1 MNLPPKR
8 RLPPHTTPEN
18 LRIRTNK
25 VLKEKGVENHFQAIL
40 FSETAKF
47 LMSLDDPRFEVYKPS
62 VKQMQ
67 TQVWKTA
74 FEFCLAYLTENGQEY
89 TIETIQTEMA
99 SNQVNMLGLF
109 SNDKKALQSY
119 FKKLLKVSRENLPI
133 PFSKRVKE
141 NKKFQEYALKIVEE
155 EENAPIVMASAPN
168 LSLPPMI
175 ERMYNSQSTKSH
187 TTEGDKYSFRSKPS
201 NASQHNP
208 PLFIR
213 DELPDDVESYDS
225 EEEDYSDDSND
236 NNENDTNNNVNN
248 NNNNEQNQS
257 DQNKPYSYS
266 YSYKSSSNKNDEDNE
281 QNQSDHNDFI
291 PQLETPDNSYEYIP
305 KQAYSYQ
312 YTGSYE
318 TDD

>member
-8 RLPPHTTPEN
+8 RLPPHTTAEN

-47 LMSLDDPRFEVYKPS
+47 LMSLDNPRFEVYKPT
-62 VKQMQ
+62 VKPMQ

-89 TIETIQTEMA
+89 TIQTIQTEMA

-109 SNDKKALQSY
+109 SNDKRALQSY
-119 FKKLLKVSRENLPI
+119 FKKLMRVSREVLPI
-133 PFSKRVKE
+133 PFAKRVKE
-141 NKKFQEYALKIVEE
+141 NKKFQEYALKAVEE
-155 EENAPIVMASAPN
+155 EANAPVVMASAPN

-175 ERMYNSQSTKSH
+175 ERMYNQSTKSN
-187 TTEGDKYSFRSKPS
+187 TTEGTSVKTKSSD
-201 NASQHNP
+201 ASRHNP

-213 DELPDDVESYDS
+213 EEIPNDVKSYDS
-225 EEEDYSDDSND
+225 EEDYESD
-236 NNENDTNNNVNN
+236 NNTYSYQYSGS
-248 NNNNEQNQS
+248 NNESSYESEHQS
-257 DQNKPYSYS
+257 YQ
-266 YSYKSSSNKNDEDNE
+266 
-281 QNQSDHNDFI
+281 QDFV
-291 PQLETPDNSYEYIP
+291 PQLETPDNSYESIP

-312 YTGSYE
+312 YTGSYS